1 MLFKYKATTKDGE
14 ERNGTIDAISVDVAI
29 GALQKRDLIV
39 ISVES
44 AEGGGLLKQINEL
57 FESVKTKDV
66 VILSRQLATL
76 FEAKVSV
83 LDTFKLLSS
92 ETENPLLRKKLAEIT
107 DDIQSGVPISGAM
120 AKHPAIFSAFY
131 VSLIRSGEESGKLS
145 ESFNYLADYLER
157 QYAIVSKVRS
167 ALIYPAFVVASF
179 IVVMVL
185 MLVLV
190 IPRLAE
196 ILNETGQAVPLYTSF
211 VIWLSGVFVNY
222 GIFILVF
229 FILFCLAAWRYAV
242 TEQGQALINSVEL
255 KIPYVGTLYRRFY
268 LSRIADNMDTL
279 ITSGVSMVRSLE
291 VTADVVGNDVYK
303 QVLLDAISGVKGG
316 NSLSSVF
323 AEHSKDVPAIMAQ
336 MTKIGEE
343 TGNIGFVLKTMSRF
357 YKREVDSAIDTLIAL
372 IEPMMIIFLGV
383 AVGLLL
389 VSVLGPIYNITAGI

>member
-14 ERNGTIDAISVDVAI
+14 EKSGSIDAIGVDVAI
-29 GALQKRDLIV
+29 GSLQKRDLII
-39 ISVES
+39 ISIEPADGANFAS
-44 AEGGGLLKQINEL
+44 KLLGML
-57 FESVKTKDV
+57 ESVKTKDV

-83 LDTFKLLSS
+83 LDTFKLLAS
-92 ETENPLLRKKLAEIT
+92 ETENLVLRRKLGEMT
-107 DDIQSGVPISGAM
+107 DDIQSGVPISTAM
-120 AKHPAIFSAFY
+120 SKHPTVFSAFY
-131 VSLIRSGEESGKLS
+131 VSLIRSGEESGRLS

-157 QYAIVSKVRS
+157 QYAIVSKVRG
-167 ALIYPAFVVASF
+167 ALIYPAFVVVSF
-179 IVVMVL
+179 AVVMVL

-196 ILNETGQAVPLYTSF
+196 ILKETGQQVPLYTSF
-211 VIWLSGVFVNY
+211 VIWLSGVFVDY
-222 GIFILVF
+222 GIFLLVF
-229 FILFCLAAWRYAV
+229 MVIAGIAIWRYTV
-242 TEQGQALINSVEL
+242 TTLGRSAIDTLEL

-291 VTADVVGNDVYK
+291 VTADVVGSEVYK
-303 QVLLDAISGVKGG
+303 KVMLDAVTSVKGG
-316 NSLSSVF
+316 SPLSQSF
-323 AEHSKDVPAIMAQ
+323 ADSKEVPKIMSQ

-343 TGNIGFVLKTMSRF
+343 TGNLGFVLKTMSRF
-357 YKREVDSAIDTLIAL
+357 YKREVDTAIDTLIAL

>member
-14 ERNGTIDAISVDVAI
+14 EKSGSIDAIGVDVAI
-29 GALQKRDLIV
+29 GSLQKRDLII
-39 ISVES
+39 ISIEP
-44 AEGGGLLKQINEL
+44 AEGANFTSKLLGML
-57 FESVKTKDV
+57 ESVKTKDV

-83 LDTFKLLSS
+83 LDTFKLLAS
-92 ETENPLLRKKLAEIT
+92 ETENTVLRRKLGEMT
-107 DDIQSGVPISGAM
+107 DDIQSGVPISTAM
-120 AKHPAIFSAFY
+120 SKHPTVFSPFY
-131 VSLIRSGEESGKLS
+131 VSLIRSGEESGRLS

-157 QYAIVSKVRS
+157 QYAIVSKVRG
-167 ALIYPAFVVASF
+167 ALIYPAFVVVSF
-179 IVVMVL
+179 AVVMVL

-196 ILNETGQAVPLYTSF
+196 ILKETDQQVPLYTSF
-211 VIWLSGVFVNY
+211 VIWLSGVFVDY
-222 GIFILVF
+222 GIFLLVF
-229 FILFCLAAWRYAV
+229 MVIAGIVIWRYTV
-242 TEQGQALINSVEL
+242 TTLGRSAIDTLEL

-291 VTADVVGNDVYK
+291 VTADVVGSEVYK
-303 QVLLDAISGVKGG
+303 KVMLDAVTSVKGG
-316 NSLSSVF
+316 SPLSQSF
-323 AEHSKDVPAIMAQ
+323 AESKDVPKIMAQ

-343 TGNIGFVLKTMSRF
+343 TGNLGFVLKTMARF
-357 YKREVDSAIDTLIAL
+357 YKREVDTAIDTLIAL

>member
-14 ERNGTIDAISVDVAI
+14 EKSGSIDAIGIDVAI
-29 GALQKRDLIV
+29 GALQKRDLII
-39 ISVES
+39 ISIEPADGANFTS
-44 AEGGGLLKQINEL
+44 KLLGML
-57 FESVKTKDV
+57 ESVKTKDV

-83 LDTFKLLSS
+83 LDTFKLLAS
-92 ETENPLLRKKLAEIT
+92 ETDNSVLRRKLQEIT
-107 DDIQSGVPISGAM
+107 DDIQSGVPISTAM
-120 AKHPAIFSAFY
+120 SKHPTVFSAFY
-131 VSLIRSGEESGKLS
+131 VSLIRSGEESGRLS

-157 QYAIVSKVRS
+157 QYAIVSKVRG
-167 ALIYPAFVVASF
+167 ALIYPAFVVVSF
-179 IVVMVL
+179 TVVMIL

-196 ILNETGQAVPLYTSF
+196 ILTETGQQVPLYTSF
-211 VIWLSGVFVNY
+211 VIWLSGVFVDY
-222 GIFILVF
+222 GIFVLVF
-229 FILFCLAAWRYAV
+229 AVISGIALWRYAV
-242 TEQGQALINSVEL
+242 TSLGRSTIDALEL

-291 VTADVVGNDVYK
+291 VTADVVGSEVYK
-303 QVLLDAISGVKGG
+303 KVMLDAVSSVKGG
-316 NSLSSVF
+316 SPLSASF
-323 AEHSKDVPAIMAQ
+323 ADSKDVPKIMAQ

-343 TGNIGFVLKTMSRF
+343 TGNLGFVLKTMARF
-357 YKREVDSAIDTLIAL
+357 YKREVDTAIDTLIAL

>member
-14 ERNGTIDAISVDVAI
+14 ERNGSIDAISVDVAI
-29 GALQKRDLIV
+29 GALQKRALIV

-44 AEGGGLLKQINEL
+44 GEAGDLLKRFL
-57 FESVKTKDV
+57 AMFDSVKTKDV

-92 ETENPLLRKKLAEIT
+92 ETENPVLRKKLSEVT
-107 DDIQSGVPISGAM
+107 DDIQSGIPISAAM
-120 AKHPAIFSAFY
+120 GKHSAVFSPFY

-157 QYAIVSKVRS
+157 QYAIVSKVKG
-167 ALIYPAFVVASF
+167 ALIYPAFVVVSF

-185 MLVLV
+185 MLVMV
-190 IPRLAE
+190 IPRLAD
-196 ILNETGQAVPLYTSF
+196 ILKETGQAIPLYTKF
-211 VIWLSGVFVNY
+211 VLWLSSLFVNY
-222 GIFILVF
+222 GIFIL
-229 FILFCLAAWRYAV
+229 ILFIIGCVGLWRFMLTDA
-242 TEQGQALINSVEL
+242 GKAIFNSVQL
-255 KIPYVGTLYRRFY
+255 KVPYVGTLYRRFY

-279 ITSGVSMVRSLE
+279 ITAGVSMVRSLE
-291 VTADVVGNDVYK
+291 VTADVVGNDIYK
-303 QVLLDAISGVKGG
+303 KVLTDAIAGVKGG
-316 NSLSSVF
+316 NPLSSIF
-323 AEHSKDVPAIMAQ
+323 SQSKDVPKIMAQ

-343 TGNIGFVLKTMSRF
+343 TGNLGFVLKTMARF
-357 YKREVDSAIDTLIAL
+357 YKREVDTAIDTLIAL

>member
-14 ERNGTIDAISVDVAI
+14 ERNGSIDAISVDVAI
-29 GALQKRDLIV
+29 GALQKRDLII
-39 ISVES
+39 ISVEP
-44 AEGGGLLKQINEL
+44 AEGGGIIKILNEAL
-57 FESVKTKDV
+57 ESVKTKDV

-92 ETENPLLRKKLAEIT
+92 ETENALLRRKLSEIT
-107 DDIQSGVPISGAM
+107 DDIQSGVPISTAM
-120 AKHPAIFSAFY
+120 SKHPKIFSAFY
-131 VSLIRSGEESGKLS
+131 VSLIRSGEESGRLS

-157 QYAIVSKVRS
+157 QYAIVSKVRG
-167 ALIYPAFVVASF
+167 ALIYPAFVILSF
-179 IVVMVL
+179 AVVMVL
-185 MLVLV
+185 MLVMV

-196 ILNETGQAVPLYTSF
+196 ILVETGQEVPLYTTF
-211 VIWLSGVFVNY
+211 VIWLSGVFVDY
-222 GIFILVF
+222 GIFILVAVI
-229 FILFCLAAWRYAV
+229 ILGLLAWRYAV
-242 TEQGQALINSVEL
+242 TAIGKSTIDKLQLNV
-255 KIPYVGTLYRRFY
+255 PYVGTLYRRFY

-291 VTADVVGNDVYK
+291 VTADVVGSEVYK
-303 QVLLDAISGVKGG
+303 KVILDAVTGVKGG
-316 NSLSSVF
+316 SPLSSAF
-323 AEHSKDVPAIMAQ
+323 AESKDVPKIMAQ

-343 TGNIGFVLKTMSRF
+343 TGNLGFVLKTMARF
-357 YKREVDSAIDTLIAL
+357 YKREVDTAIDTLIAL

>member
-1 MLFKYKATTKDGE
+1 MLFKYKATTRDGE
-14 ERNGTIDAISVDVAI
+14 EKDGNIDAISVDVAI
-29 GALQKRDLIV
+29 SSLQKRDLIIV
-39 ISVES
+39 SVES
-44 AEGGGLLKQINEL
+44 ADSGGLWQS
-57 FESVKTKDV
+57 FASAFVSVKNRDI

-92 ETENPLLRKKLAEIT
+92 ETENQELRKRLSEIT
-107 DDIQSGVPISGAM
+107 DDIQSGVPISTAM
-120 AKHPAIFSAFY
+120 SKHPKIFSPFY

-157 QYAIVSKVRS
+157 QYEIVSKVKG
-167 ALIYPAFVVASF
+167 ALIYPAFVVVSF
-179 IVVMVL
+179 VVVMVL

-196 ILNETGQAVPLYTSF
+196 ILKETGQAVPLYTSF
-211 VIWLSGVFVNY
+211 VIWLSAFFVQY
-222 GIFILVF
+222 GIFVLIFAIIAGVAGWRFLLTDYGASILGA
-229 FILFCLAAWRYAV
+229 I
-242 TEQGQALINSVEL
+242 EL
-255 KIPYVGTLYRRFY
+255 KVPYVGTLYRRFY
-268 LSRIADNMDTL
+268 LARIADNMDTL

-291 VTADVVGNDVYK
+291 VTADVVGNDIYRR
-303 QVLLDAISGVKGG
+303 VLTEAIADVKGG
-316 NSLSSVF
+316 SSLSSSL
-323 AEHSKDVPAIMAQ
+323 AGSGEIPAIMAQ

-343 TGNIGFVLKTMSRF
+343 TGNLGFVLKTMARF
-357 YKREVDSAIDTLIAL
+357 YKREVDTAIDTLISL